1 MSSTGEIKGL
11 APNKRRRSHPCE
23 ITVQLSPEGMGYLK
37 QLSAN
42 GLFGD
47 CAEEVART
55 LLLEQLRSLAGDGWV
70 E

>member
-1 MSSTGEIKGL
+1 MSSTGEIKGIVQG
-11 APNKRRRSHPCE
+11 KRRRGHPCE
-23 ITVQLSPEGMGYLK
+23 LTVQLSPEGMRYLK

-55 LLLEQLRSLAGDGWV
+55 LLFEQLRSLAGDGWV